1 MKKTFAA
8 IALAVLT
15 TTTGAHAADDL
26 MNRAKELFKP
36 IPDKPPAI
44 ADNPLTPEKVALGKM
59 LYFEPRLS
67 SSQLISCNTCHNLGM
82 GGDDNLETSLGH
94 GWAKG
99 PRNAPTVLN
108 SVFNIAQFW
117 DGRAKDLKEQAKGPV
132 QNPVEMNHTLEAVV
146 ATLKSMPEYVE
157 AFRKAFPKDK
167 DPVTFDNMAKAI
179 EAFEATLLTPDSPF
193 DRYLKGDAKALTE
206 EQKKGLAL
214 FMDKGCAG
222 CHNGV
227 NIGGNDYQKFG
238 VAEAPSAEVLPPED
252 TGRQKVTGKEED
264 KYVFR
269 VAPLRNIAITAPYF
283 NSGKVWDLK
292 KAVMIM
298 ADTQLGKGTLTEAE
312 AEAITVFLKSL
323 TGKQPEVTYPILP
336 PRTAKTPMPN
346 IAPVAAKKE

>member
-1 MKKTFAA
+1 MKKLASVL
-8 IALAVLT
+8 ALALMAASS
-15 TTTGAHAADDL
+15 GAQAADTL
-26 MNRAKELFKP
+26 MDRAKELFKP
-36 IPDKPPAI
+36 IPAKAPDI
-44 ADNPLTPEKVALGKM
+44 ADNPVTPEKAALGKM
-59 LYFEPRLS
+59 LYFDPRLS

-108 SVFNIAQFW
+108 SVFNVAQFW

-132 QNPVEMNHTLEAVV
+132 QNPVEMNHTPEAVV

-157 AFRKAFPKDK
+157 MFRKAFPKDK

-179 EAFEATLLTPDSPF
+179 EAFEATLLTPDAPF
-193 DRYLKGDAKALTE
+193 DRYLKGDEKALSE
-206 EQKKGLAL
+206 QQKKGLAL
-214 FMDKGCAG
+214 FIDKGCAG

-227 NIGGNDYQKFG
+227 NIGGGDYQKFG
-238 VAEAPSAEVLPPED
+238 VAEAPSKDVLPPED

-269 VAPLRNIAITAPYF
+269 VAPLRNVAITAPYF
-283 NSGKVWDLK
+283 HSGKVWNLK

-298 ADTQLGKGTLTEAE
+298 GDTQLGKGTISEAD
-312 AEAITVFLKSL
+312 AEAITAFLKSL
-323 TGKQPEVTYPILP
+323 TGKQPEVVYPVLP
-336 PRTAKTPMPN
+336 PRTDGTPLPN
-346 IAPVAAKKE
+346 IKPVGAK

>member
-1 MKKTFAA
+1 MKKLLSMLIAA
-8 IALAVLT
+8 VVST
-15 TTTGAHAADDL
+15 SSGVHAADTL
-26 MNRAKELFKP
+26 MDRAKELFKP
-36 IPDKPPAI
+36 IPAKPPAI
-44 ADNPLTPEKVALGKM
+44 ADNPVTPEKVALGRM

-67 SSQLISCNTCHNLGM
+67 SSHVISCNTCHNLGM

-94 GWAKG
+94 GWSKG

-132 QNPVEMNHTLEAVV
+132 QNPVEMNHTPEAVV
-146 ATLKSMPEYVE
+146 TTLKSMPEYVE

-167 DPVTFDNMAKAI
+167 DPVSFDNMAKAI

-193 DRYLKGDAKALTE
+193 DRYLKGDEKALTDK
-206 EQKKGLAL
+206 QKKGLGL
-214 FMDKGCAG
+214 FIDKGCAG
-222 CHNGV
+222 CHNGI

-269 VAPLRNIAITAPYF
+269 IAPLRNVAITAPYF
-283 NSGKVWDLK
+283 HSGKVWDLK

-298 ADTQLGKGTLTEAE
+298 GDTQLGKGAISEAD
-312 AEAITVFLKSL
+312 AEAIAAFLKSL
-323 TGKQPEVTYPILP
+323 TGRQPQVVYPILP
-336 PRTAKTPMPN
+336 PRTDATPRPR
-346 IAPVAAKKE
+346 P

>member
-1 MKKTFAA
+1 MKKLATA
-8 IALAVLT
+8 IALAVMAASS
-15 TTTGAHAADDL
+15 GAHAADAL
-26 MNRAKELFKP
+26 MDRAKELFKP
-36 IPDKPPAI
+36 IPAKPPAI
-44 ADNPLTPEKVALGKM
+44 ADNPVTAEKVALGKM

-132 QNPVEMNHTLEAVV
+132 QNPVEMNHTPEAVV

-179 EAFEATLLTPDSPF
+179 EAFEATLLTPDAPF
-193 DRYLKGDAKALTE
+193 DRYLKGDAKALTDQ
-206 EQKKGLAL
+206 QKKGLAL
-214 FMDKGCAG
+214 FIDKGCAG

-238 VAEAPSAEVLPPED
+238 VAEAPSADVLSPED

-283 NSGKVWDLK
+283 HSGKVWDLK

-298 ADTQLGKGTLTEAE
+298 GDSQLGKGAISEAD
-312 AEAITVFLKSL
+312 AEAITAFLKSL
-323 TGKQPEVTYPILP
+323 TGKQPEVVYPVLP
-336 PRTAKTPMPN
+336 PRTAQTPLPN
-346 IAPVAAKKE
+346 IKPVEAK

>member
-1 MKKTFAA
+1 MKKLLSMLVAA
-8 IALAVLT
+8 VVT
-15 TTTGAHAADDL
+15 TSSSVHAADTL
-26 MNRAKELFKP
+26 MDRAKELFKP
-36 IPDKPPAI
+36 IPAKPPAI
-44 ADNPLTPEKVALGKM
+44 ADNPVTPEKVALGRM

-67 SSQLISCNTCHNLGM
+67 SSHLISCNTCHNLGM

-94 GWAKG
+94 GWSKG

-117 DGRAKDLKEQAKGPV
+117 DGRAKDLKAQAKGPV
-132 QNPVEMNHTLEAVV
+132 QNPVEMNNTSEAVV

-167 DPVTFDNMAKAI
+167 DPVSFDNMAKAI
-179 EAFEATLLTPDSPF
+179 EAFEATLLTPDAPF
-193 DRYLKGDAKALTE
+193 DRYLKGDAKALTDR
-206 EQKKGLAL
+206 QKKGLAL
-214 FMDKGCAG
+214 FIDKGCAG

-227 NIGGNDYQKFG
+227 NIGGGDYQKFG
-238 VAEAPSAEVLPPED
+238 VAEAPSADVLPPKD

-269 VAPLRNIAITAPYF
+269 IAPLRNVAITAPYF

-298 ADTQLGKGTLTEAE
+298 GDTQLGKGTISEAD
-312 AEAITVFLKSL
+312 AEAITAFLKSL
-323 TGKQPEVTYPILP
+323 TGKQPRVVYPILP
-336 PRTAKTPMPN
+336 PRTDATPLPKPMTQ
-346 IAPVAAKKE
+346 K